1 MCANFI
7 LPCGENH
14 YGFFLRCPTSFYN
27 QPTKKSAEVIK
38 KDYFEH
44 TLPEK
49 QIVYTKNKLN
59 DMQIQ
64 QLEREHQKRMENFRK
79 MLQSMLVKQG
89 EKSNLLLLEERL
101 NVTAMDSM
109 KAAASISEG
118 GEYSVEAV
126 ATRILDMA
134 KALSGGDASKIP
146 ELRSA
151 VEEGFRAAGMELG
164 GSLPE
169 ICQDT
174 YMQVMKSFDE
184 WEKEML
190 TESV

>member
-1 MCANFI
+1 MRVSNI
-7 LPCGENH
+7 KNYDISRSVQVKKEE
-14 YGFFLRCPTSFYN
+14 TKMVSSD
-27 QPTKKSAEVIK
+27 TKKSAEVIK